1 MGWSLPLTLRRHCLE
16 RKTLFAHDL
25 PDAIRARAV
34 QLASMRPEQGL
45 SASEQASAPAQ
56 ESASG
61 YRAIRQ
67 RQSSVDLFFAPATN
81 LALSLLCVSRGGVW
95 RKGEP

>member
-1 MGWSLPLTLRRHCLE
+1 
-16 RKTLFAHDL
+16 
-25 PDAIRARAV
+25 
-34 QLASMRPEQGL
+34 MRPEQGL

-67 RQSSVDLFFAPATN
+67 RQSSVDLFFAPATTRVP
-81 LALSLLCVSRGGVW
+81 LLFGAVGGDEW
-95 RKGEP
+95 HREELRIRR